1 MVSKFSTLSS
11 QILQEAPGSECGP
24 QTRGA
29 DPDHSDVHGPGDDD
43 DDNDDNDDDDVNAPV
58 PLRLEQLLRDYQ
70 TTGHHPQVQDTG
82 PRHRQGEGDAGHR
95 EKGGGQGDYQ
105 KEGGG
110 GYQGDH

>member
-24 QTRGA
+24 QVRCA
-29 DPDHSDVHGPGDDD
+29 DSDHSDVHDPGDDNDDD
-43 DDNDDNDDDDVNAPV
+43 DDNDVNAPV
-58 PLRLEQLLRDYQ
+58 SLRLEQLLRDHQ
-70 TTGHHPQVQDTG
+70 ATGHHPQVQDTG
-82 PRHRQGEGDAGHR
+82 PRHRQGKGDAGHR
-95 EKGGGQGDYQ
+95 EEGGGQGDYQ